1 MAGSV
6 INATTVEKVGVT
18 QEFRSELVRLVPRLR
33 RFAYSLTNS
42 QADADDLVQGACERA
57 LRNQE
62 SFRVGTRMDSWL
74 YRIIQNLWLDDRRR
88 GTVRGVAV
96 DPEEAGLSDAGRAAR
111 HPEDRL
117 MLGQVR
123 TAMATLPEP
132 QRAVL
137 SLIAIEGLSYR
148 EAAEVLEV
156 PVGTVMSR
164 LSRAREKLLPLLGAE
179 GPVQ

>member
-1 MAGSV
+1 M
-6 INATTVEKVGVT
+6 T
-18 QEFRSELVRLVPRLR
+18 QEFRSDLVKLVPRLR

-42 QADADDLVQGACERA
+42 RADADDLVQAACERA

-96 DPEEAGLSDAGRAAR
+96 DPEEAGLSDAGRSAR
-111 HPEDRL
+111 LPEDRL

-123 TAMATLPEP
+123 AAMETLPEA
-132 QRAVL
+132 QRA
-137 SLIAIEGLSYR
+137 ADGAFPRRDRGLELPR
-148 EAAEVLEV
+148 GGRGA
-156 PVGTVMSR
+156 R
-164 LSRAREKLLPLLGAE
+164 RARRHDHEPAFAGTGESLAPCGL
-179 GPVQ
+179 